1 MDFMHDELAD
11 GRKIRTFN
19 LVDKL
24 SREALAIDVDFGL
37 RAEQVINALDIVC
50 YERGAPEII
59 SVDNGSEFT
68 SKALEQWAY
77 LRGVKIHFIRPGKPT
92 ENGHIEAFNRR
103 FRDECLD
110 MNLFTSMKHA
120 REVIE
125 KWRIEYNEWRPHT
138 SIGNLAPREFAR
150 RKMNK
155 LTA

>member
-1 MDFMHDELAD
+1 
-11 GRKIRTFN
+11 
-19 LVDKL
+19 
-24 SREALAIDVDFGL
+24 
-37 RAEQVINALDIVC
+37 
-50 YERGAPEII
+50 
-59 SVDNGSEFT
+59 
-68 SKALEQWAY
+68 
-77 LRGVKIHFIRPGKPT
+77 
-92 ENGHIEAFNRR
+92 
-103 FRDECLD
+103 